1 MWVVPLSH
9 LTEDQLSAVQLSSA
23 KHRVIVGGPGSG
35 KTLVLAHRAQRLLAA
50 GAAPDGVRVF
60 VFTNVLASYLKEGL
74 AELGLPPGTVSTFD
88 SWCLGL
94 FDSLV
99 GGPRPTAW
107 SGGRAVG
114 IDFEAMRLAVLAKV
128 EVTRPAPVLEVALV
142 DEGQDL
148 SESAIRLI
156 AAASKHV
163 TLAMD
168 ARQQLYSTGMD
179 IQTACDLLGVQRAS
193 SSLLTAYRC
202 TPLIVDLA
210 AEFLPT
216 DEESAIFRAANL
228 LPLDGVETPVL
239 FTAEDPKAEMDE
251 LAALLGERAM
261 LGHASAVLV
270 PNRAA
275 ERRIVK
281 ELSDRLVQVSTRDDL
296 TFGDLRPIVMTYHSA
311 KGLTVDAVL
320 MPDLTEKAFARVTE
334 SAQRERMLF
343 VGITRATRWAWL
355 GTRRDGSLAEIDRL
369 QKLGRRKSLR
379 MLPDEHFASA
389 LSTTAPQPRVAVPAK
404 TAAPARKAVP
414 AKKAAP
420 AKAGVPVKKA
430 ARPALNIAD
439 LL

>member
-50 GAAPDGVRVF
+50 GAAPDGLPVF

-74 AELGLPPGTVSTFD
+74 TELGLPPGTVSTFD

-168 ARQQLYSTGMD
+168 ARRHRSSPPIG
-179 IQTACDLLGVQRAS
+179 ARRS
-193 SSLLTAYRC
+193 SSTSQRNSSRRTRSLRSSGRRTSCRSTASRRRC
-202 TPLIVDLA
+202 SSPPRIRRPRWTSSRHSWA
-210 AEFLPT
+210 SGRC
-216 DEESAIFRAANL
+216 SA
-228 LPLDGVETPVL
+228 
-239 FTAEDPKAEMDE
+239 
-251 LAALLGERAM
+251 
-261 LGHASAVLV
+261 
-270 PNRAA
+270 
-275 ERRIVK
+275 
-281 ELSDRLVQVSTRDDL
+281 
-296 TFGDLRPIVMTYHSA
+296 
-311 KGLTVDAVL
+311 
-320 MPDLTEKAFARVTE
+320 
-334 SAQRERMLF
+334 
-343 VGITRATRWAWL
+343 TRARSSSPTAQPSE
-355 GTRRDGSLAEIDRL
+355 GS
-369 QKLGRRKSLR
+369 
-379 MLPDEHFASA
+379 
-389 LSTTAPQPRVAVPAK
+389 
-404 TAAPARKAVP
+404 
-414 AKKAAP
+414 
-420 AKAGVPVKKA
+420 
-430 ARPALNIAD
+430 
-439 LL
+439 

>member
-9 LTEDQLSAVQLSSA
+9 LTEDQLNAVQLSTA
-23 KHRVIVGGPGSG
+23 KHRVVVGGPGSG
-35 KTLVLAHRAQRLLAA
+35 KTLVLVHRAQRLLSA
-50 GAAPDGVRVF
+50 GATPDGVKVF
-60 VFTNVLASYLKEGL
+60 VFTNVLASYLKDGL
-74 AELGLPPGTVSTFD
+74 ADLGLQPGTVSTFD

-114 IDFEAMRLAVLAKV
+114 IDFESIRVAVLAKV
-128 EVTRPAPVLEVALV
+128 EATRPAPMLEVALV

-148 SESAIRLI
+148 SASAIRLL
-156 AAASKHV
+156 AAVSKHV

-216 DEESAIFRAANL
+216 DEEAANFRATNL

-239 FTAEDPKAEMDE
+239 FTAEDSKAEMDE

-275 ERRIVK
+275 ERKTVK
-281 ELSDRLVQVSTRDDL
+281 AMADRSVQVSTRDDL

-311 KGLTVDAVL
+311 KGLTVDAVF
-320 MPDLTEKAFARVTE
+320 MPDLTELAFAKVTE

-355 GTRRDGSLAEIDRL
+355 GTRRDGSMAELERL

-379 MLPDEHFASA
+379 MLPDEHFTSA
-389 LSTTAPQPRVAVPAK
+389 VAATAP
-404 TAAPARKAVP
+404 
-414 AKKAAP
+414 P
-420 AKAGVPVKKA
+420 AKASVPVKKA
-430 ARPALNIAD
+430 ARPALNVAD